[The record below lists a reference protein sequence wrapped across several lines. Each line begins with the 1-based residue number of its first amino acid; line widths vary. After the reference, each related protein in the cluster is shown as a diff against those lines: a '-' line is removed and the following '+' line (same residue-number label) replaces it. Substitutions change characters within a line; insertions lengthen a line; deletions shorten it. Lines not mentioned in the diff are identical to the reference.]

1 MVIVTGT
8 SSSRLTEL
16 RKYRITGDLS
26 ELYFTST
33 SNLNNGVNVL
43 LSTGNTVVYYLGG
56 ITYTDIITTDNT
68 ITTFTF
74 DSLGY
79 DDLNNFDNLPIIKD
93 ETKENIIDK
102 PEVENDVFI
111 IRQSIPVFENQ
122 YRFSNIRNL
131 AELEF
136 YAGGGFFNIINNS

>member
-26 ELYFTST
+26 QLYFTST
-33 SNLNNGVNVL
+33 SNLNDGVNVL

-93 ETKENIIDK
+93 EAKENIIDK